1 MTVSLESEG
10 WSQVYKLCCIY
21 TLHKIKKRLIDP
33 VKEWGQGVR
42 VTIIL
47 GEISK
52 IKIKE
57 GETNFG
63 EGVKE
68 CENQKHRRSTEKGA
82 GARAGICWLL

>member
-1 MTVSLESEG
+1 MTVSLESER

-68 CENQKHRRSTEKGA
+68 GENQKHRRSTEKGA